1 MRVVTD
7 FGVVVFGAV
16 VDGRVVVGSVVD
28 GRVVVALE
36 GSAGIGVV
44 TVFDS
49 VVVVNAAFF

>member
-7 FGVVVFGAV
+7 FGV
-16 VDGRVVVGSVVD
+16 VVVGSVVD
-28 GRVVVALE
+28 GRVVVSLE